1 MDFTPIMYVTHTKTA
16 QRYDIFL
23 IYANIFCVFS
33 PKQSF
38 FMQKAPEGVF
48 PYVSPASLR
57 MQRRISEYMR
67 SMSCAMRC
75 AAVSRLLMILG
86 GFG

>member
-1 MDFTPIMYVTHTKTA
+1 
-16 QRYDIFL
+16 
-23 IYANIFCVFS
+23 
-33 PKQSF
+33 
-38 FMQKAPEGVF
+38 MQKAPEGVF
-48 PYVSPASLR
+48 PNVSPASLR